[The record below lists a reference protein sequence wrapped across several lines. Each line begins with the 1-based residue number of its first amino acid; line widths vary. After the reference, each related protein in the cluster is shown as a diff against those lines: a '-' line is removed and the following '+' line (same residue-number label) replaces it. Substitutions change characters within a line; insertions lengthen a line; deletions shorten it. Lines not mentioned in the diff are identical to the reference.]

1 MLGLCGLVDATCVLG
16 EGGRTVVEEDS
27 LHLEEWAGLGGRSV
41 CVTTALPSSLNSIVA
56 IYHRPLNSSPH
67 DRRSAKQLESPC
79 SSTGLPGEASRNC
92 VDSLNGQTTL
102 EKVNLS
108 SR

>member
-1 MLGLCGLVDATCVLG
+1 
-16 EGGRTVVEEDS
+16 
-27 LHLEEWAGLGGRSV
+27 
-41 CVTTALPSSLNSIVA
+41 VA
-56 IYHRPLNSSPH
+56 IIAILSAQHRMIDDPQNNLLAVQPSI
-67 DRRSAKQLESPC
+67 
-79 SSTGLPGEASRNC
+79 GLPGEPAEI

>member
-1 MLGLCGLVDATCVLG
+1 M
-16 EGGRTVVEEDS
+16 EEE
-27 LHLEEWAGLGGRSV
+27 LHIEDWGGLGGRSV
-41 CVTTALPSSLNSIVA
+41 CVTTALPSSSNSIVA
-56 IYHRPLNSSPH
+56 IIAILSAQHRMIDDPQNNLLAVQPSI
-67 DRRSAKQLESPC
+67 
-79 SSTGLPGEASRNC
+79 GLPGEPAEI

>member
-1 MLGLCGLVDATCVLG
+1 VLGLCGPVDATRVLG
-16 EGGRTVVEEDS
+16 EGGRMVVEEE
-27 LHLEEWAGLGGRSV
+27 LHIEDWAGLGGRSV

-79 SSTGLPGEASRNC
+79 SSTGLPVEAGRNC